1 MYESK
6 AIVLPPGVE
15 RTEETVWRAW
25 LDRNHVQEARR
36 KHRRETVFSI
46 VLIASFVLAA
56 LFGNR
61 PVEYDTAVGATLAV
75 GAAIA
80 AFHAF
85 NARRY
90 AAATVLASMAVLY
103 NPGYPLLALSGA
115 FAVVTLLGSAAFLA
129 VPLVFRRP
137 VMS

>member
-1 MYESK
+1 M
-6 AIVLPPGVE
+6 LPRGVE

-25 LDRNHVQEARR
+25 LDRNRAQEICRQ
-36 KHRRETVFSI
+36 HRRETVFSI
-46 VLIASFVLAA
+46 LLIAAFVLAA

-61 PVEYDTAVGATLAV
+61 AIEYDRAVGATLAV

-85 NARRY
+85 TTHRY
-90 AAATVLASMAVLY
+90 VAATVLACMAVLY

-115 FAVVTLLGSAAFLA
+115 FAIVTLLGGAAILA
-129 VPLVFRRP
+129 VPLVIRRP
-137 VMS
+137 NDIVS